1 LPRPGVKEQQFLA
14 AIAALQGRGEK
25 VTQMAVLKE
34 LGTGSATTVG
44 AFLATWREQQAEA
57 SSNQTVPVPESVK
70 TIADAASARIWTAAI
85 QAAEGE
91 LAPQREA
98 LARDKDAME
107 ATLAESAEVIRHLEH
122 QLESVAAQLT
132 EATAQAQ
139 ASQLRLAEQ
148 AEQVGYLRGKLEA
161 TESAAIQT
169 RQKLTEAESL
179 VRALEARLKSAAE
192 KGSPAY
198 K

>member
-1 LPRPGVKEQQFLA
+1 
-14 AIAALQGRGEK
+14 
-25 VTQMAVLKE
+25 
-34 LGTGSATTVG
+34 
-44 AFLATWREQQAEA
+44 
-57 SSNQTVPVPESVK
+57 
-70 TIADAASARIWTAAI
+70 
-85 QAAEGE
+85 
-91 LAPQREA
+91 
-98 LARDKDAME
+98 ME

-122 QLESVAAQLT
+122 RAAQLT

-161 TESAAIQT
+161 TESVAIQT

-192 KGSPAY
+192 KSSPAH